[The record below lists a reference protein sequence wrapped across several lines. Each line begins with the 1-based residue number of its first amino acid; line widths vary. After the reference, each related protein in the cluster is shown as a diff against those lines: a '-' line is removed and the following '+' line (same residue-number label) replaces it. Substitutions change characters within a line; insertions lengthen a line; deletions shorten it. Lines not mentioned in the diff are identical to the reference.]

1 MTKYFEEFQEGQSWE
16 TDART
21 VTETDIVNF
30 AGITGDQHWFH
41 MDAERAGDGP
51 FGERIAHGALV
62 FSLMTGLVIRE
73 GHLDDSLIAYYGIE
87 DVRFLAPVPIGE
99 TIHVQQE
106 VTGTEP
112 KDEDRGVVSFTDEVR
127 NQDDEVV
134 LRCVNQALVKT
145 LPEEH

>member
-1 MTKYFEEFQEGQSWE
+1 MTTYFEEFEAGQSWR

-21 VTETDIVNF
+21 VTEADVVNF

-41 MDAERAGDGP
+41 MDAQRAADGP

-87 DVRFLAPVPIGE
+87 DVRFLAPVRIGD
-99 TIHVQQE
+99 TIHVEQA
-106 VTGTEP
+106 VTGVER
-112 KDEDRGVVSFTDEVR
+112 KGEDRGVVSFTDEVR

-145 LPEEH
+145 LPGET